1 MVPINF
7 WRNSDLF
14 KKKNIFLA
22 QKLTILELFKENL
35 WKFSKKISQTQN
47 KNLWNLFGAT
57 LMILSIKLN
66 NFGSILLWNDLF
78 GLKCHIPMFQ
88 SPVCP
93 PPSSQASAALAFYQR
108 PPTHWALKHW
118 YVTLLPKLVIL
129 DANGPKIIQFDT
141 QNHHS
146 GPRNVSKIYL
156 LDLRDFP
163 WKFWEIS
170 FEML

>member
-1 MVPINF
+1 MTLWQKWLCLYPMPHYGRGCRISTLIMVPINF

-66 NFGSILLWNDLF
+66 NFGFNMLLNDLF
-78 GLKCHIPMFQ
+78 LSKCHMPMFQ
-88 SPVCP
+88 SPVP
-93 PPSSQASAALAFYQR
+93 PYPIFQNCMHGLTSPALSGISS
-108 PPTHWALKHW
+108 
-118 YVTLLPKLVIL
+118 
-129 DANGPKIIQFDT
+129 IIQDKST
-141 QNHHS
+141 QHLKRIIVQKYWCNTW
-146 GPRNVSKIYL
+146 L
-156 LDLRDFP
+156 F
-163 WKFWEIS
+163 
-170 FEML
+170 

>member
-1 MVPINF
+1 MPHYGRGCRISTLIMVPINF

-66 NFGSILLWNDLF
+66 NFGSTWLWNDLF
-78 GLKCHIPMFQ
+78 GSKCHIPMFQ
-88 SPVCP
+88 SPVWGGGVRIENLVFFRFFKEKPKTWKC
-93 PPSSQASAALAFYQR
+93 LFG
-108 PPTHWALKHW
+108 ALKDKKW
-118 YVTLLPKLVIL
+118 KLQGWIL
-129 DANGPKIIQFDT
+129 KVNE
-141 QNHHS
+141 
-146 GPRNVSKIYL
+146 
-156 LDLRDFP
+156 
-163 WKFWEIS
+163 KFA
-170 FEML
+170 L